1 MRATYEEVKI
11 EMAGNFAFNPVGEDS
26 ARQIDLGE
34 IVEAKNAVVV
44 SFGSGREGMQAAAAG
59 VAEDGI
65 QGREALEGF
74 RHDSVQRSG
83 IRNIGLENKYRT
95 EAGFSSH
102 PAFAGLTS
110 SGLISSRIRVAPA
123 ADSFRT
129 MDSAIAP
136 SAPVIKIDFAGQ
148 VDIDHLL

>member
-1 MRATYEEVKI
+1 
-11 EMAGNFAFNPVGEDS
+11 MAGNFALNPVGEDG

-44 SFGSGREGMQAAAAG
+44 RFGSCGKRMQAAAAG
-59 VAEDGI
+59 VAEDGV

-83 IRNIGLENKYRT
+83 LCNVESGNKYRT
-95 EAGFSSH
+95 EAGIFQSCSVCL
-102 PAFAGLTS
+102 AAS

-123 ADSFRT
+123 ADQFSDHRLG
-129 MDSAIAP
+129 DGAQSAG
-136 SAPVIKIDFAGQ
+136 D
-148 VDIDHLL
+148 